1 MKNTCDKCK
10 YFDVCGDPDRTMP
23 CKGKKVERKK
33 KYYHMIVE
41 PIGNW
46 PGETAGRKEYISTT
60 QGAVPDGYKLVG
72 VCGYHEKGN

>member
-1 MKNTCDKCK
+1 MKNTCKGCK
-10 YFDVCGDPDRTMP
+10 YFDACGDPDRTAP
-23 CKGKKVERKK
+23 CKGKSVARKK
-33 KYYHMIVE
+33 KYYHMIIE

-46 PGETAGRKEYISTT
+46 PGETTGRKEYISTI